1 MSLVTAA
8 LMFAPSRAHAQGV
21 NSHYLGRTRL
31 HSYTSPS
38 NMIHRA
44 CRPKSWCRSDAPVVV
59 NALLRLLLP
68 SRSIHSRLSRHQRH
82 RKQRRE
88 CR

>member
-8 LMFAPSRAHAQGV
+8 VMFAPSLAHAQGV
-21 NSHYLGRTRL
+21 TSHYLGTPAPALL

-44 CRPKSWCRSDAPVVV
+44 CRPK
-59 NALLRLLLP
+59 
-68 SRSIHSRLSRHQRH
+68 
-82 RKQRRE
+82 
-88 CR
+88 

>member
-8 LMFAPSRAHAQGV
+8 LMFAPSLAHAQGV
-21 NSHYLGRTRL
+21 VRIIWGRRL
-31 HSYTSPS
+31 HSFTSPS

-68 SRSIHSRLSRHQRH
+68 SRSIHSRQSRHQRH
-82 RKQRRE
+82 RNRQSRR
-88 CR
+88 